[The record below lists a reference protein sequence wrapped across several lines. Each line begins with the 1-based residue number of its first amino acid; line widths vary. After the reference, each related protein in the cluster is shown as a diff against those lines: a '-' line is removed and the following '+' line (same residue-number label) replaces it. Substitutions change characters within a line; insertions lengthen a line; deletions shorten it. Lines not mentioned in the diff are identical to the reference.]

1 MTVFLL
7 GPLEERN
14 SLFTISS
21 TLKTSLDPII
31 SSYGTLPET
40 NMAHEMD
47 GLKITF
53 LWGRPIFRGYV
64 SFTEGI
70 YLYFVY
76 LAFLLLVFSC
86 CFGWISS
93 SRWDSQCKPFRPHAH
108 VPAGSQKG
116 ATSPG
121 VGFYQPNG
129 LFLYENWCK
138 SENWF
143 LQLKIVIKNSILSLF
158 WRTKLRPLKQ
168 RLWEAKNG
176 MSPFP
181 PSMGSLSRGSLGQC
195 ISEIQNV
202 QLRSWKWRFEDL
214 SWI

>member
-129 LFLYENWCK
+129 LFLYEN
-138 SENWF
+138 
-143 LQLKIVIKNSILSLF
+143 
-158 WRTKLRPLKQ
+158 
-168 RLWEAKNG
+168 
-176 MSPFP
+176 
-181 PSMGSLSRGSLGQC
+181 
-195 ISEIQNV
+195 
-202 QLRSWKWRFEDL
+202 
-214 SWI
+214 